1 MAEPKV
7 VQAAPGGY
15 FVDLGDG
22 SEPRL
27 FPESVV
33 VESGLVGPTQGMYQ
47 DPAQTAGVDPY
58 APVATPAQ
66 QAMQPAVA
74 PAAAPAA
81 PAAPAPVAPAPAP
94 LGSQSS
100 SLSISHSTPGY
111 TDRRKAFGPT
121 PAPLDLSGLQTE
133 LDESNQ
139 RVIGAYDTQ
148 AQSFEDRANAETK
161 ADEVRYGQWEVDPV
175 TGERK
180 LVTPGGVQQMDD
192 MTEDHIEV
200 RRGYDEATA
209 EAVEQHTARIN
220 QRMATVPT
228 EDPNH
233 LWNSGSA
240 FQNALGIL
248 QSALGGALAVSTGSG
263 RNLGLE
269 ALQKEIDNDIQAQ
282 RTNIDKEWKKIAID
296 EKSLE
301 RYQRWRAD
309 ERSAIAEEQA
319 MRYAQLA
326 HNIEAEA
333 STFKSEARK
342 AERMGLAAEL
352 AVKAEESAQ
361 KSIGAKAEMLSAE
374 SKSAFEEY
382 KMRGDAA
389 VQQAQ
394 IRASNA
400 AARASDRAGKVE
412 PTKAGRV
419 RIGVLPMTGEEIYI
433 PADIADTMTKEQI
446 DALVKT
452 GQTVSTS
459 TRKGQELQAMAQEVG
474 RIYSGP
480 GAHRRP
486 VTKKKVE
493 QLRAAFRDLQ
503 FDEVVKR
510 TGLTATDAATQKIL
524 EILTGTGEL
533 PSVTVGSGDWAAFSD
548 YVARNI
554 ERDADVFGSR
564 GVELERVTKKGE
576 KSAEGQEIPEGARI
590 VRRGQDLAKD
600 ARKYATAAG
609 ERAKSIESLDP
620 FEIANVAMTKITQG
634 KSSDDVLDGIS
645 LLSEANSRNSQGQLE
660 HLPLA
665 ASTNVLAGGADPTT
679 GHVTKGVTKDGAYVL
694 GGANADSLPVIR
706 AAIVRRLNAEPDDKK
721 RVELNLALQDLEELL
736 KDRPA
741 QAPGPSYTPYGG
753 GQGFGK

>member
-1 MAEPKV
+1 MPPEPKI

-15 FVDLGDG
+15 YVDLGDG

-27 FPESVV
+27 FPESVA
-33 VESGLVGPTQGMYQ
+33 VEAGLVGPTPGLY
-47 DPAQTAGVDPY
+47 DDRASGPLGPDPY
-58 APVATPAQ
+58 AQVAAPAQ
-66 QAMQPAVA
+66 QAAQGLVGQPPEPQQVTQ
-74 PAAAPAA
+74 PPV
-81 PAAPAPVAPAPAP
+81 PAPGASYGV
-94 LGSQSS
+94 ST
-100 SLSISHSTPGY
+100 STPGY

-121 PAPLDLSGLQTE
+121 PAPLDLGGLQTE
-133 LDESNQ
+133 LDGSNK
-139 RVIGAYDTQ
+139 RVIDAYDAQ
-148 AQSFEDRANAETK
+148 GQSFTDRAAAETR
-161 ADEVRYGQWEVDPV
+161 ADEVRYGKWENDPV
-175 TGERK
+175 DGQPV
-180 LVTPGGVQQMDD
+180 LDAPGGVQQMDA
-192 MTEDHIEV
+192 MNEEHIAA
-200 RRGYDEATA
+200 RQAFDDATA
-209 EAVEQHTARIN
+209 EGMDEYTTN
-220 QRMATVPT
+220 LNERMAKVPT
-228 EDPNH
+228 EDPNN
-233 LWNSGSA
+233 LWNSGSG
-240 FQNALGIL
+240 FQNALGVA
-248 QSALGGALAVSTGSG
+248 QSALGGMLAVSTGSG

-269 ALQKEIDNDIQAQ
+269 ALEREIDRDIQAQ
-282 RTNIDKEWKKIAID
+282 RTNIENEWKKIAID
-296 EKSLE
+296 EKSME
-301 RYQRWRAD
+301 RFERWRAN

-342 AERMGLAAEL
+342 AERMGMAAEL

-361 KSIGAKAEMLSAE
+361 KAIGAKAEMLSAE
-374 SKSAFEEY
+374 SKSAFDEY
-382 KMRGDAA
+382 RMRGDAA

-400 AARASDRAGKVE
+400 AARASDRSGKVE
-412 PTKAGRV
+412 PTKANRV

-459 TRKGQELQAMAQEVG
+459 TRKGQELQALAQDVG

-554 ERDADVFGSR
+554 ERDADVLGSR
-564 GVELERVTKKGE
+564 GVELERTTKKGD
-576 KSAEGQEIPEGARI
+576 KGPDGAELPEGARI
-590 VRRGQDLAKD
+590 VRRGQDLSKD

-609 ERAKSIESLDP
+609 ERSKSIESLDP

-634 KSSDDVLDGIS
+634 KTSDDVLDGIA
-645 LLSEANSRNSQGQLE
+645 LLGEANSRNSQGQLE
-660 HLPLA
+660 NMPLA
-665 ASTNVLAGGADPTT
+665 ASTNVLAGGADPVT
-679 GHVTKGVTKDGAYVL
+679 GQVTKGVTKDGAYKV
-694 GGANADSLPVIR
+694 GGADKNSLPVIK
-706 AAIVRRLNAEPDDKK
+706 AAIARRMAAEPDEKK
-721 RVELNLALQDLEELL
+721 RVDMRLALESLEELL
-736 KDRPA
+736 ADRPL
-741 QAPGPSYTPYGG
+741 QAPGGYMPYGG
-753 GQGFGK
+753 GGGFGK